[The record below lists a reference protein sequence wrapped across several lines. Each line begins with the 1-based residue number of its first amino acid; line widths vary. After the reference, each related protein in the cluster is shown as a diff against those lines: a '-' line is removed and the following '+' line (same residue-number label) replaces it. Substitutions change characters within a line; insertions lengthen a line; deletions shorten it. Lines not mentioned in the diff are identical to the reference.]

1 MDISTRI
8 VGEILVV
15 DFDGRLDTQTSD
27 PATDRMDEI
36 IAAGDKNVLLNLE
49 KLEFISSAGLR
60 VFLRTAKS
68 LKSSGGNMK
77 ACSPNSVVKEV
88 MEISGFDSLFDLH
101 ESEEKALG
109 AY

>member
-1 MDISTRI
+1 LEISTRT
-8 VGEILVV
+8 VGDVLIV
-15 DFDGRLDTQTSD
+15 DFDGRLDTQTSG
-27 PATDRMDEI
+27 PATDRMEEI
-36 IAAGDKNVLLNLE
+36 TAGGGKNILLNLD

-77 ACSPNSVVKEV
+77 ACSPNGVVKEV

-101 ESEEKALG
+101 ESEQTALD